1 MRLQDVRSRLKDLQD
16 DMRVVKR
23 HLNLEDGNKGND

>member
-1 MRLQDVRSRLKDLQD
+1 MRLQDLRSRVKDLQD

-23 HLNLEDGNKGND
+23 QLKEKTNEVCP